1 MVVPT
6 DPPPLLRP
14 DAPISETFTDR
25 IRDVWSG
32 LEDRARGFATPA
44 LVFAAVAVVGIFA
57 WSRLSGAPVPPL
69 EMALPTVDP
78 AVLAVPTT
86 VGRIDAPDV
95 VVVHVAGAVARPGVY
110 QMANGDRVGDAVEL
124 AGGPTDDADLDRINL
139 AALIADGGQINVP
152 RVGQALVIPVESAT
166 GAAAGD
172 ATAAPID
179 INTADAT
186 LLETLPGVGPSTAAA
201 IISHREQNGPFPSVA
216 ALDDVSGIG
225 PARLEALRDLVTVSA
240 GP

>member
-1 MVVPT
+1 VAVHN
-6 DPPPLLRP
+6 DPPPLPRP
-14 DAPISETFTDR
+14 DAPTSEPFADR
-25 IRDVWSG
+25 VRETWASIG
-32 LEDRARGFATPA
+32 DRAGAFATPT
-44 LVFAAVAVVGIFA
+44 LVFVAVAVAGIFA
-57 WSRLSGAPVPPL
+57 WSRLAAAPVPPL

-86 VGRIDAPDV
+86 SAASSEPAL

-110 QMANGDRVGDAVEL
+110 RMAAGARVGEAVDL

-139 AALIADGGQINVP
+139 AAVVTDGGQISVP
-152 RVGQALVIPVESAT
+152 RVGQALVAPIEPAQAGGTNESA
-166 GAAAGD
+166 G
-172 ATAAPID
+172 PID

-201 IISHREQNGPFPSVA
+201 IIGHREEHGPFPSVA

-225 PARLEALRDLVTVSA
+225 PARLEALRDLVTVGGA
-240 GP
+240 P